1 MNHGYAQ
8 RIEQARNA
16 IKNTDY
22 VIVGAGAG
30 LSDAAGLKYSGSRFT
45 DNFRPFIEKYKFT
58 DLYTSSFYPF
68 KTEEERWAYWAKH
81 ISLNRYETPATP
93 LYKDVFQL
101 IRDKDYFVITTNV
114 ESQFYKAGFKPEK
127 IFAVQGDYGLLQCAN
142 ACHNRLYDNE
152 KLVAQMLAQTSDCK
166 IPTNLVPHCPVCGA
180 NMEVNLRK
188 DDCFVED
195 ENWKIADKRY
205 NRFITNAVC
214 GNLVLLELGVGFNTP
229 VIIRYPFEQITFQNK
244 HVTLIRINTQHAFV
258 PAENTSKSILF
269 SEDMSRTINEL
280 NNIKCTTFGI
290 PGMVALK

>member
-1 MNHGYAQ
+1 MPGYSQ
-8 RIEQARNA
+8 RIELARNA
-16 IKNTDY
+16 IKNADY
-22 VIVGAGAG
+22 LIIGAGAG

-93 LYKDVFQL
+93 LYKDVLQL
-101 IRDKDYFVITTNV
+101 ISDKNYFVITTNV
-114 ESQFYKAGFKPEK
+114 ESQFYKAGFQTDR

-166 IPTNLVPHCPVCGA
+166 IPTDLVPHCPVCGA
-180 NMEVNLRK
+180 NMDINLRK
-188 DDCFVED
+188 DDLFVED
-195 ENWKIADKRY
+195 ENWEVANGRY
-205 NRFITNAVC
+205 NSFVKNVVNRN
-214 GNLVLLELGVGFNTP
+214 VLFLELGVGFNTP
-229 VIIRYPFEQITFQNK
+229 GIIRYPFEQMVFRYK
-244 HVTLIRINTQHAFV
+244 HATLVRINALHAFGLG
-258 PAENTSKSILF
+258 ENASKSILF
-269 SEDMSRTINEL
+269 SEDMSKTINEL